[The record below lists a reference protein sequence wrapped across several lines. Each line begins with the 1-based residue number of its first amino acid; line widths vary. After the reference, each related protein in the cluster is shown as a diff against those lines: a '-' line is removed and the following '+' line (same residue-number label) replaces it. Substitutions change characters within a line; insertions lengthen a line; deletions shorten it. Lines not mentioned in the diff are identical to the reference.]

1 MLKFIRIEKLACS
14 IQNKKYSLLRNK
26 NVSKLN
32 KPVCVIVDMEI
43 FYFGIKIYLS

>member
-14 IQNKKYSLLRNK
+14 IQNKKYILLRDQNL
-26 NVSKLN
+26 SKLN
-32 KPVCVIVDMEI
+32 KPVCGIGTWRF